1 MFTLVKSILLKP
13 LAYPEPDRLVRIIQ
27 NSPYETANHPSFG
40 IAPLEFLRWRKEI
53 RSFESMALLRGATV
67 NLTGAGAPEVLGAA
81 RISPEFFDTLKIRP
95 LLGRWFQKEE
105 EQRGRPDVAIISAY
119 LWRQRLLGGPAHYW
133 QQDRFGWNSVRSCR
147 RHPAGYAI
155 LPRTPTTFGGGAS

>member
-13 LAYPEPDRLVRIIQ
+13 LAYPEPDRLVRVIQ

-81 RISPEFFDTLKIRP
+81 RRAREASHAGNARTDRHAPGDAARP
-95 LLGRWFQKEE
+95 PGIPVSGFHSGALIPGFRLHLRF
-105 EQRGRPDVAIISAY
+105 RYDV
-119 LWRQRLLGGPAHYW
+119 
-133 QQDRFGWNSVRSCR
+133 
-147 RHPAGYAI
+147 
-155 LPRTPTTFGGGAS
+155 